1 MCPGRCLPIFQT
13 SDYNN
18 SCFQPDTPQRLD
30 LDEHQRR
37 AIPGD
42 NVEFPGSHPPV
53 SCEKRISFGQ
63 QQPRRSL
70 LPATPEFIEAMNG
83 RLIAIYTGRQRLAR
97 SLLQDVIRHWYAR
110 EPSILQAVTDL
121 RRNSEVCRQAI
132 RDGDLEAVGRCLSKY
147 WESKRVMAPQSEP
160 KFVVEM
166 REALDDI
173 ILGSSLAGAG
183 GGGFF
188 LCITK
193 EADQLEEVKRRLS
206 KVQGVDDMMF
216 MRAQINMKGLEVTI
230 GEECI
235 GNPLVKQ

>member
-1 MCPGRCLPIFQT
+1 M
-13 SDYNN
+13 
-18 SCFQPDTPQRLD
+18 
-30 LDEHQRR
+30 
-37 AIPGD
+37 
-42 NVEFPGSHPPV
+42 
-53 SCEKRISFGQ
+53 
-63 QQPRRSL
+63 
-70 LPATPEFIEAMNG
+70 
-83 RLIAIYTGRQRLAR
+83 
-97 SLLQDVIRHWYAR
+97 IRHWYAR

-121 RRNSEVCRQAI
+121 RSNSEVCRQAI

-166 REALDDI
+166 REALSDLI
-173 ILGSSLAGAG
+173 VGSSLAGAG

-206 KVQGVDDMMF
+206 KVQGVDDMLF

-230 GEECI
+230 GDECI
-235 GNPLVKQ
+235 GNPLVKE